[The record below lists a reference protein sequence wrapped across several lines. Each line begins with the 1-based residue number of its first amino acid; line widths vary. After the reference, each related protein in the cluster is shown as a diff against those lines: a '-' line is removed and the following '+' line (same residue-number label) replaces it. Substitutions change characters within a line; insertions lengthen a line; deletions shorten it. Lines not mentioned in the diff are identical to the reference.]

1 MLSNDLKHTWKS
13 GPVYRVEA
21 VERWPSGT
29 HTALFPLL
37 ASVSKWPNG
46 GTVTGQLSPVW
57 IWHLGTML
65 LLQSLS
71 DFRWHRIRE
80 MGGRSRASLATMP
93 LALLA
98 HVCTLVGNGRTGAF
112 LSLAQLLHMQIP
124 CYVLDWIKPCTFYL
138 FELDRKRCIKF

>member
-1 MLSNDLKHTWKS
+1 MGQSI
-13 GPVYRVEA
+13 GFEA
-21 VERWPSGT
+21 VE
-29 HTALFPLL
+29 HTQR
-37 ASVSKWPNG
+37 ASYSSVPPTCQCEQMAKWRHRNRA
-46 GTVTGQLSPVW
+46 VSPVW

-98 HVCTLVGNGRTGAF
+98 RLYFGGEWENWSF
-112 LSLAQLLHMQIP
+112 PELSTTPSYANTV
-124 CYVLDWIKPCTFYL
+124 YALDWIKPCTFYL